1 MQTQFEE
8 QNEKFL
14 KLKNE
19 INQNM
24 FQEKQAAR
32 DETDEALKKFE

>member
-8 QNEKFL
+8 QNKKLL
-14 KLKNE
+14 KLKYE

-24 FQEKQAAR
+24 FEDKQAAR
-32 DETDEALKKFE
+32 DETNEALNKFE